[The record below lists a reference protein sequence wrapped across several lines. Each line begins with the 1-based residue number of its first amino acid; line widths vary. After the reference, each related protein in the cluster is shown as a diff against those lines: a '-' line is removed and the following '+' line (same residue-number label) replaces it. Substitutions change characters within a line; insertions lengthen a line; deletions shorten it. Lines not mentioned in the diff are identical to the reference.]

1 MLSVVTPCVHQIVG
15 GRLIENRQHFRKMA
29 VQKDMET
36 LEDAAKDKGRVIVRG
51 IQLTQ
56 NNKVHLFS
64 NSHS

>member
-1 MLSVVTPCVHQIVG
+1 MLSVVTPRVHQIVG